1 VQPLDAPTAHAP
13 AADSAFGSSYRISVQ
28 DTANRSTS
36 SSKLEQVDGS
46 SSSRRRSVSSR
57 HGDPALSQPQR
68 LLRGAFYVWVNVMN
82 LVCISSLWARCADAF
97 TPEVSTPVASAQF

>member
-1 VQPLDAPTAHAP
+1 LKHGVKTGDN
-13 AADSAFGSSYRISVQ
+13 DGY
-28 DTANRSTS
+28 STFES
-36 SSKLEQVDGS
+36 TQHNSS

-57 HGDPALSQPQR
+57 HGDPALSRGQR

-97 TPEVSTPVASAQF
+97 TPEVRSL